1 MKPMLL
7 AGGFALVAALAM
19 APALAQSTVDK
30 GPGSNTQQQPAP
42 LDAETKVKQEEQE
55 KERQNVETLNKAIEA
70 NNKGVELQE
79 AGKNAEAVEQFRQA
93 LKINPAYEK
102 ARANLAKAHYN
113 LSLDLAKQGLWAE
126 VIENLE
132 SARTYDKDLRERTD
146 VPLAQAY
153 NNQASVLVEAAQW
166 DAAVEALG
174 KAAEINPEKYGAELA
189 RLKTFV
195 DTQVKSK
202 GKK

>member
-42 LDAETKVKQEEQE
+42 SDAETKAKQEEQE
-55 KERQNVETLNKAIEA
+55 KERQTVERENEAIKA
-70 NNKGVELQE
+70 NNKGVELQKE
-79 AGKNAEAVEQFRQA
+79 GKNAEAVEQFRQA
-93 LKINPAYEK
+93 LKINPAYEN

-113 LSLDLAKQGLWAE
+113 LALDLAKQGLWAE

-174 KAAEINPEKYGAELA
+174 KAAEINPEKYGAELN
-189 RLKTFV
+189 RLKAFV
-195 DTQVKSK
+195 DTQVKGK